1 MSRALKAVAAPLVA
15 LAVLAGLALGALTL
29 GPLPTSP
36 ASLLAAATGGGDA
49 TAQLALTLRL
59 PAVLTALVVGAGL
72 ALSGAALQGLFRNP
86 LASPDLLGVSSGAA
100 AGAALALLAGLAP
113 WAVQGAAFL
122 GGIAAGALAL
132 AAAAAAAVRGAD
144 PRLALILC
152 GVVVGALAAAL
163 LGVALLAADP
173 YTELPTLTW
182 WLLGA
187 FSRASLAEAAV
198 ALGLTSVAA
207 AVLLTLGARLDAL
220 ALGEDQARALGLPA
234 RTLRL
239 LALAAATL
247 ATSAVVSISGLV
259 GWIGL
264 LAPHA
269 ARLLVGE
276 TAARLLP
283 MSALLGAALALIVGQ
298 LARAFG
304 PAEIPVGLLT
314 ALIGAPAFLALF
326 ISGAGRRP

>member
-100 AGAALALLAGLAP
+100 AGAALALLAGFAP

-132 AAAAAAAVRGAD
+132 AAAAAVRGAD

-187 FSRASLAEAAV
+187 FSRASLAEAVV

-269 ARLLVGE
+269 ARLIVGE

>member
-1 MSRALKAVAAPLVA
+1 MSRALRDLVAPLVA
-15 LAVLAGLALGALTL
+15 LVAVAGLALGALTL

-36 ASLLAAATGGGDA
+36 MALLGAAFGGGDT
-49 TAQLALTLRL
+49 TAQLALSLRL

-72 ALSGAALQGLFRNP
+72 ALAGATLQGLFRNP

-132 AAAAAAAVRGAD
+132 GAAAAVRDAD

-187 FSRASLAEAAV
+187 FSRASLPEAAV
-198 ALGLTSVAA
+198 ALALTGAA
-207 AVLLTLGARLDAL
+207 ATVLLTLGARLDAL

-234 RTLRL
+234 RPLRL
-239 LALAAATL
+239 IALAAAAL

-276 TAARLLP
+276 TAGRLLP
-283 MSALLGAALALIVGQ
+283 MSALLGAALALVVGQ

-326 ISGAGRRP
+326 LSGAGRRP

>member
-1 MSRALKAVAAPLVA
+1 MCSGPALWPL
-15 LAVLAGLALGALTL
+15 
-29 GPLPTSP
+29 
-36 ASLLAAATGGGDA
+36 
-49 TAQLALTLRL
+49 
-59 PAVLTALVVGAGL
+59 
-72 ALSGAALQGLFRNP
+72 
-86 LASPDLLGVSSGAA
+86 
-100 AGAALALLAGLAP
+100 
-113 WAVQGAAFL
+113 
-122 GGIAAGALAL
+122 
-132 AAAAAAAVRGAD
+132 
-144 PRLALILC
+144 
-152 GVVVGALAAAL
+152 
-163 LGVALLAADP
+163 
-173 YTELPTLTW
+173 
-182 WLLGA
+182 
-187 FSRASLAEAAV
+187 
-198 ALGLTSVAA
+198 
-207 AVLLTLGARLDAL
+207 
-220 ALGEDQARALGLPA
+220 ALGLPA

-314 ALIGAPAFLALF
+314 ALVGAPAFLALF
-326 ISGAGRRP
+326 ISRAGRRP

>member
-132 AAAAAAAVRGAD
+132 AAAAAVRGAD

>member
-132 AAAAAAAVRGAD
+132 AAAAAVRGAD

-198 ALGLTSVAA
+198 ALGLTSAAA

>member
-1 MSRALKAVAAPLVA
+1 MSGALKAMAAPLVA
-15 LAVLAGLALGALTL
+15 LAALTGLALGALTL

-36 ASLLAAATGGGDA
+36 AALLAAAAGGGDA
-49 TAQLALTLRL
+49 TAQLALSLRL

-122 GGIAAGALAL
+122 GGVAAGALAL
-132 AAAAAAAVRGAD
+132 GAGAAVRGAD

-283 MSALLGAALALIVGQ
+283 MSALLGAGLALIVGQ

-326 ISGAGRRP
+326 ISGAGRRS

>member
-1 MSRALKAVAAPLVA
+1 MTGEAASPPGGV
-15 LAVLAGLALGALTL
+15 TP
-29 GPLPTSP
+29 GPLR
-36 ASLLAAATGGGDA
+36 
-49 TAQLALTLRL
+49 TL
-59 PAVLTALVVGAGL
+59 
-72 ALSGAALQGLFRNP
+72 
-86 LASPDLLGVSSGAA
+86 
-100 AGAALALLAGLAP
+100 AALALLGAGSWAALHHPLSATIALAAFIAWTGLCLWRPLLGLTGALALLPLAGLAP
-113 WAVQGAAFL
+113 WAMQGAAFL
-122 GGIAAGALAL
+122 GGIASGTLTL
-132 AAAAAAAVRGAD
+132 AAAAAVRSGD

-163 LGVALLAADP
+163 LGLALLAADP

-187 FSRASLAEAAV
+187 FSRATLAEAVV
-198 ALGLTSVAA
+198 ALGLTSAAA

-239 LALAAATL
+239 LALATAAL

-283 MSALLGAALALIVGQ
+283 MSALLGAAVALIVGQ

-314 ALIGAPAFLALF
+314 ALVGAPAFLALF
-326 ISGAGRRP
+326 ISRAGRRP

>member
-1 MSRALKAVAAPLVA
+1 VNRALKAVAAPLVA

-36 ASLLAAATGGGDA
+36 ASLLAAAAGGGDA
-49 TAQLALTLRL
+49 TAQLALSLRL

-72 ALSGAALQGLFRNP
+72 ALAGATLQGLFRNP

-100 AGAALALLAGLAP
+100 AGAALALLAGFAP

-132 AAAAAAAVRGAD
+132 TAAAAVRGSD

-283 MSALLGAALALIVGQ
+283 MSALLGATLALIVGQ

>member
-1 MSRALKAVAAPLVA
+1 MSGALRSAAAPIVALVA
-15 LAVLAGLALGALTL
+15 VAGLALGALTL
-29 GPLPTSP
+29 GPLPASP
-36 ASLLAAATGGGDA
+36 IALLGAAFGGGDA
-49 TAQLALTLRL
+49 TAQLALSLRL

-72 ALSGAALQGLFRNP
+72 ALAGATLQGLFRNP

-100 AGAALALLAGLAP
+100 AGAALALLTGLAP

-122 GGIAAGALAL
+122 GGISAGALAL
-132 AAAAAAAVRGAD
+132 AVAAAVRGAD

-163 LGVALLAADP
+163 LGVALIIADP
-173 YTELPTLTW
+173 YAELPTLTW

-187 FSRASLAEAAV
+187 FSRASLPEALAAGALTALAGTV
-198 ALGLTSVAA
+198 LLALGP
-207 AVLLTLGARLDAL
+207 RLDAL

-239 LALAAATL
+239 IALAAAAL

-276 TAARLLP
+276 TAVRLLP

-326 ISGAGRRP
+326 LSGAGRRP

>member
-1 MSRALKAVAAPLVA
+1 MSRALRDLVAPLVA
-15 LAVLAGLALGALTL
+15 LVAVAGLALGALTL

-36 ASLLAAATGGGDA
+36 MALLGAAFGGGDT
-49 TAQLALTLRL
+49 TAQLALSLRL

-72 ALSGAALQGLFRNP
+72 ALAGATLQGLFRNP

-132 AAAAAAAVRGAD
+132 GAAAAVRDAD

-187 FSRASLAEAAV
+187 FSRASLPEAAV
-198 ALGLTSVAA
+198 ALALTGAA
-207 AVLLTLGARLDAL
+207 ATVLLTLGARLDAL

-234 RTLRL
+234 RPLRL
-239 LALAAATL
+239 IALAAAAL

-276 TAARLLP
+276 TATRLLP
-283 MSALLGAALALIVGQ
+283 MSALLGAGLALIVGQ

-326 ISGAGRRP
+326 LSGAGRRP

>member
-1 MSRALKAVAAPLVA
+1 MSRALKAVVPLFAAL
-15 LAVLAGLALGALTL
+15 LAVTGLALGALML

-36 ASLLAAATGGGDA
+36 AALLAAAAGAGDS
-49 TAQLALTLRL
+49 TAQLALSLRL
-59 PAVLTALVVGAGL
+59 PAVLTAVVVGAGL
-72 ALSGAALQGLFRNP
+72 ALAGATLQALFRNP

-113 WAVQGAAFL
+113 WAMQGAAFL
-122 GGIAAGALAL
+122 GGIASGTLTL
-132 AAAAAAAVRGAD
+132 AAAAAVRSGD

-163 LGVALLAADP
+163 LGLALMAADP

-187 FSRASLAEAAV
+187 FSRATLAEAVV
-198 ALGLTSVAA
+198 ALGLTSAAA

-239 LALAAATL
+239 LALATAAL

-283 MSALLGAALALIVGQ
+283 MSALLGAAVALIVGQ

-314 ALIGAPAFLALF
+314 ALVGAPAFLALF
-326 ISGAGRRP
+326 ISRAGRRP

>member
-1 MSRALKAVAAPLVA
+1 MSRALKSLATPLVA
-15 LAVLAGLALGALTL
+15 LVAVAGLALGALTL

-36 ASLLAAATGGGDA
+36 MALLGAAFGGGDT
-49 TAQLALTLRL
+49 TAQLALSLRL

-72 ALSGAALQGLFRNP
+72 ALAGATLQGLFRNP

-132 AAAAAAAVRGAD
+132 GAAAAVRDAD

-187 FSRASLAEAAV
+187 FSRASLPEAAV
-198 ALGLTSVAA
+198 ALALTGAA
-207 AVLLTLGARLDAL
+207 ATVLLTLGARLDAL
-220 ALGEDQARALGLPA
+220 ALGDDQARALGLPA
-234 RTLRL
+234 RPLRL
-239 LALAAATL
+239 IALAAAAL

-276 TAARLLP
+276 TAVRLLP
-283 MSALLGAALALIVGQ
+283 MSALLGAALALVVGQ

-326 ISGAGRRP
+326 LSGAGRRP